1 MVFLYLARW
10 QRRHAGLL
18 TPPLAAPNMLS
29 LHGPNGTRR
38 RVVVTGM
45 GLVTPLGTGTERNW
59 DALIAGRSGVRAISR
74 FDASFLPARIA
85 GEVPDFEPE
94 RFIDRKER
102 KKMDLFIQY
111 AVAAA
116 TLAMDEAGLE
126 VPLRRPERAGVIVGV
141 GIGGLES
148 LEAAYHHFAAHD
160 VRRVSPF
167 FIPRLIPNM
176 APGHIAMRI
185 GARGPNYATTS
196 ACASGAHAIG
206 DAVLHIRDGRQ
217 DVMLAGG
224 AEAPICVLGIG
235 GFTAMRALATGFN
248 DDPTR
253 ASRPFDRRREGF
265 VVSEGAGMLVL
276 EALEHA
282 EARGAHILAEVAGFG
297 ASCDAYHMTQPSP
310 GGVGAAEC
318 MVQALGDAGLTPADV
333 GYINAHGTGTLHN
346 DEAETAAIK
355 RVFGDRSPG
364 VAVSSTKSM
373 TGHLLGAAGAIEAI
387 YTVLAVNRGV
397 LPPTINLDDPDPAC
411 DLDYVPHHAR
421 RVEIEAALSNS
432 FGFGGTNVTLAV
444 RRFS

>member
-1 MVFLYLARW
+1 VILQGR
-10 QRRHAGLL
+10 
-18 TPPLAAPNMLS
+18 
-29 LHGPNGTRR
+29 NGTRR

-94 RFIDRKER
+94 RFIDRKDL

-111 AVAAA
+111 ALAAA
-116 TLAMDEAGLE
+116 QMAVAEAGIE
-126 VPLRRPERAGVIVGV
+126 VPFAKPRRAGVIVGV

-148 LEAAYHHFAAHD
+148 LEAAYHHFAAHE

-176 APGHIAMRI
+176 APGHIAMRF

-248 DDPTR
+248 EEPAR
-253 ASRPFDRRREGF
+253 ASRPFDRLREGF
-265 VVSEGAGMLVL
+265 VVAEGAGMLVL

-282 EARGAHILAEVAGFG
+282 QARGATILAEVAGFG
-297 ASCDAYHMTQPSP
+297 ATCDAYHMTQPSP
-310 GGVGAAEC
+310 GGAGAAEC
-318 MVQALGDAGLTPADV
+318 MSEALADAGLEPGDV
-333 GYINAHGTGTLHN
+333 GYVNAHGTGTPYN
-346 DEAETAAIK
+346 DEAETGAIK
-355 RVFGDRSPG
+355 RVFGAGARRVP
-364 VAVSSTKSM
+364 VSSTKSM
-373 TGHLLGAAGAIEAI
+373 TGHLLGAAGAVEAI
-387 YTVLAVNRGV
+387 YTVLALERGM
-397 LPPTINLDDPDPAC
+397 LPPTINLDPPDPAC
-411 DLDYVPHHAR
+411 DLDYVPNRAR
-421 RVEIEAALSNS
+421 PATIDAALSNS
-432 FGFGGTNVTLAV
+432 FGFGGTNVSLAL
-444 RRFS
+444 RRLT

>member
-1 MVFLYLARW
+1 M
-10 QRRHAGLL
+10 
-18 TPPLAAPNMLS
+18 TPPRDPLNIVILQ
-29 LHGPNGTRR
+29 GRNGTRR
-38 RVVVTGM
+38 RVVVTGT

-59 DALIAGRSGVRAISR
+59 DALIAGLSGVRAISR

-85 GEVPDFEPE
+85 GEVPDFEAE
-94 RFIDRKER
+94 RFIDRKDI

-111 AVAAA
+111 ALAAA
-116 TLAMDEAGLE
+116 HMAMAEAGVE
-126 VPLRRPERAGVIVGV
+126 APFARPERVGVIVGV

-148 LEAAYHHFAAHD
+148 LEAAYHHFAAHE

-176 APGHIAMRI
+176 APGHIAMRF

-248 DDPTR
+248 DEPTR
-253 ASRPFDRRREGF
+253 ASRPFDRQREGF
-265 VVSEGAGMLVL
+265 VVAEGAGMLVL

-282 EARGAHILAEVAGFG
+282 EARGARILAEIAGFG
-297 ASCDAYHMTQPSP
+297 ATCDAYHMTQPSP
-310 GGVGAAEC
+310 GGEGAAEC
-318 MVQALGDAGLTPADV
+318 MTQALADAGLAPGDV
-333 GYINAHGTGTLHN
+333 GYINAHGTGTPFN
-346 DEAETAAIK
+346 DQAETAAIK
-355 RVFGDRSPG
+355 RVFGDGACDLP
-364 VAVSSTKSM
+364 VSSTKSM
-373 TGHLLGAAGAIEAI
+373 TGHLLGAAGAVEAI
-387 YTVLAVNRGV
+387 YTVLALDRSI

-411 DLDYVPHHAR
+411 DLDYVPHRAR
-421 RVEIEAALSNS
+421 PAMIEAALTNS
-432 FGFGGTNVTLAV
+432 FGFGGTNVSLAL
-444 RRFS
+444 RRPA